1 MLIASTILEDSHECG
16 SSLIYVL
23 PKVDVFVTITRKTCK
38 KKHKVE
44 ELLRL
49 VA

>member
-23 PKVDVFVTITRKTCK
+23 AKVDVVVTITG
-38 KKHKVE
+38 KHAKN
-44 ELLRL
+44 
-49 VA
+49 